1 MTVEFIKRNTPCP
14 ELRKLQ
20 TNVHAR
26 CVSLETHEFSK
37 HTPRVLMYAR
47 VTFIHILVLHFPFL
61 FLSLTLYNPCRTLIS
76 DEIKFNVINSDQIQ
90 YKRFI
95 THTDA
100 SNTRFDFLSSIYY
113 FVLSFD
119 IFIYGNFLA
128 IVINY

>member
-20 TNVHAR
+20 TNVHAC

-95 THTDA
+95 THTDT
-100 SNTRFDFLSSIYY
+100 SNTRFDFVFNILFCI
-113 FVLSFD
+113 
-119 IFIYGNFLA
+119 IF
-128 IVINY
+128 